1 MTFPDSTA
9 SQPVDA
15 VAAGH
20 ICLDVIPDLSQTT
33 SEQFRLAFGPG
44 RLMQVGTAAFS
55 TGGAVSNVG
64 QALHKLGIRA
74 RLMGKVGDDLF
85 GQAILRLITARE
97 PALAE
102 GMVVE
107 PAASTSYT
115 IVINPP
121 GIDRFFLHSP
131 GANDTF
137 AAGDVRYDRIAAA
150 RLFHF
155 GYPPL
160 MRRMYLDGGAEL
172 AAIFRCARATGATT
186 SLDMAYPDPASD
198 AGRAPWPTILAA
210 VLPYVDIFLP
220 SIEEILFML
229 RRPALAAMTERAP
242 GGDILPLLTP
252 DLLSGVAGEL
262 LALGARV
269 VGLKLGHR
277 GFYLRTGSAEAV
289 VGMGRAAPH
298 DPATW
303 AGKEL
308 WAPCFRAR
316 LVGAAGSGDST
327 IAGFLAG
334 LLQGLSA
341 EATAVAAVAVG
352 GCNVE
357 AADTL
362 SGLRTWD
369 ETMARVAAG
378 WEQHPLDLAEF
389 GWKND
394 AQQRVWRR
402 G

>member
-1 MTFPDSTA
+1 MTSADTAA

-33 SEQFRLAFGPG
+33 SDQFRLAFGPG
-44 RLMQVGTAAFS
+44 RLMQVGAAAFS

-64 QALHKLGIRA
+64 QALHKLGMRTQ
-74 RLMGKVGDDLF
+74 LMGKVGDDLF
-85 GQAILRLITARE
+85 GQAILRLVAARD
-97 PALAE
+97 PTLAE
-102 GMVVE
+102 GMVVD

-115 IVINPP
+115 VVINPP

-160 MRRMYLDGGAEL
+160 MRLMYIDEGAEL
-172 AAIFRCARATGATT
+172 AAIFRRARATGATT

-210 VLPYVDIFLP
+210 ALPYVDIFLP

-229 RRPALAAMTERAP
+229 RRPTLAAMTEQTF

-252 DLLSGVAGEL
+252 DLLSDVAGEL

-277 GFYLRTGSAEAV
+277 GFYLRTGGAEAIA
-289 VGMGRAAPH
+289 GMGRATPS
-298 DPATW
+298 DPVAW
-303 AGKEL
+303 ADKEL
-308 WAPCFRAR
+308 WAPCFCAR

-341 EATAVAAVAVG
+341 EETVLAAVAVG

-378 WEQHPLDLAEF
+378 WEQHPLDLAAF
-389 GWKND
+389 GWKHD
-394 AQQRVWRR
+394 AQERVWRK
-402 G
+402 